1 MEIINVKNLS
11 KIYKQAGEEIY
22 ALDDVTFS
30 VNKGEFIA
38 VVGASG
44 SGKSTL
50 IHTIGCVDSPTSGN
64 IEIDGVNV
72 SDLDESAL
80 TIFRRRQ
87 IGLVYQFYNLIVTL
101 DVKDNIQIP
110 ILLDNK
116 SVNESYYEELIE
128 RFEIK
133 DRETHLPSELSGG
146 QQQRVAIARALMNN
160 PSILLLDEPTG
171 NLDKANSFE
180 IMKLIK
186 ESHKAFNQ
194 TILLITHDENVANMA
209 DRVIKLEDGK
219 IIHDEVLV

>member
-1 MEIINVKNLS
+1 MEIINVKNLT

-22 ALDDVTFS
+22 ALYNVSFS
-30 VNKGEFIA
+30 VNKGEFVA

-50 IHTIGCVDSPTSGN
+50 IHTIGCVDVPTSGT
-64 IEIDGVNV
+64 IEIDGINV
-72 SDLDESAL
+72 SDLDESSL

-101 DVKDNIQIP
+101 DVKDNIQLP

-116 SVNESYYEELIE
+116 EINNTYYEELLE
-128 RFEIK
+128 RFQIK
-133 DRETHLPSELSGG
+133 NRETHLPSELSGG
-146 QQQRVAIARALMNN
+146 EQQRVAIARALMNN

-171 NLDKANSFE
+171 NLDKANSIE
-180 IMKLIK
+180 IMKLVK

-194 TILLITHDENVANMA
+194 TIILITHDEDTANMA
-209 DRVIKLEDGK
+209 DRIIKLEDGK
-219 IIHDEVLV
+219 IIYDEVL

>member
-72 SDLDESAL
+72 SDLNESAL

-116 SVNESYYEELIE
+116 SVNESYYEELLE

-194 TILLITHDENVANMA
+194 TILLITHDEDVANMA

-219 IIHDEVLV
+219 IIYDEVLV

>member
-1 MEIINVKNLS
+1 MEIINVKNLT

-22 ALDDVTFS
+22 ALYNVSFS
-30 VNKGEFIA
+30 VNKGEFVA

-50 IHTIGCVDSPTSGN
+50 IHTIGCVDVPTSGT
-64 IEIDGVNV
+64 IEIDGINV

-101 DVKDNIQIP
+101 NVKDNIQLP

-116 SVNESYYEELIE
+116 EVNNTYYEELLE
-128 RFEIK
+128 RFQIK
-133 DRETHLPSELSGG
+133 NRETHLPSELSGG
-146 QQQRVAIARALMNN
+146 EQQRVAIARALMNN

-171 NLDKANSFE
+171 NLDKANSIE
-180 IMKLIK
+180 IMKLVK

-194 TILLITHDENVANMA
+194 TIILITHDEDTANMA
-209 DRVIKLEDGK
+209 DRIIKLEDGK
-219 IIHDEVLV
+219 IIYDEVL

>member
-1 MEIINVKNLS
+1 MEIIKVNNLT
-11 KIYKQAGEEIY
+11 KIYKQAGEDIY
-22 ALDDVTFS
+22 ALNDVSFS

-38 VVGASG
+38 VVGSSG

-50 IHTIGCVDSPTSGN
+50 IHTIGCVDNPTDGT
-64 IEIDGVNV
+64 IEIDGVDV
-72 SDLDESAL
+72 SNLDESAL

-116 SVNESYYEELIE
+116 EVNESYYEELLE

-133 DRETHLPSELSGG
+133 ERETHLPSELSGG

-171 NLDKANSFE
+171 NLDKENSLE

-194 TILLITHDENVANMA
+194 TIVLITHDEEVANMA
-209 DRVIKLEDGK
+209 DRIIKLEDGK
-219 IIHDEVLV
+219 IIYDEVL

>member
-1 MEIINVKNLS
+1 MEIINVKNLT

-22 ALDDVTFS
+22 ALYNVSFS
-30 VNKGEFIA
+30 VNKGEFVA

-50 IHTIGCVDSPTSGN
+50 IHTIGCVDVPTSGT
-64 IEIDGVNV
+64 IEIDGINV
-72 SDLDESAL
+72 SDLDESSL

-101 DVKDNIQIP
+101 DVKDNIQLP

-116 SVNESYYEELIE
+116 EVNNTYYEELLE
-128 RFEIK
+128 RFQIK
-133 DRETHLPSELSGG
+133 NRETHLPSELSGG
-146 QQQRVAIARALMNN
+146 EQQRVAIARALMNN

-171 NLDKANSFE
+171 NLDKANSIE
-180 IMKLIK
+180 IMKLVK

-194 TILLITHDENVANMA
+194 TIILITHDEDTANMA
-209 DRVIKLEDGK
+209 DRIIKLEDGK
-219 IIHDEVLV
+219 IIYDEVL